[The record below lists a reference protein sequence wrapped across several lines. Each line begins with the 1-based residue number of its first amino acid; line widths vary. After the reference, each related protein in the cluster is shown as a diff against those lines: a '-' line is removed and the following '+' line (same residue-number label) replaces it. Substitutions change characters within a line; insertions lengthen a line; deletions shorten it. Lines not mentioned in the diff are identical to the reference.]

1 MDFDDMLTLAYEY
14 LSTDGK
20 LLERCAGHYR
30 YINVDEAQDT
40 SKIQHEIIGML
51 AARSRQLFM
60 VGDEDQSIYGFLG
73 AFPKRCCAFPRTIQ
87 TGRSSR
93 WSAISAHRCH
103 HPDASALISHNQD
116 RYDKQMHGVRGGGC
130 RWSISLSG
138 ICRSSTGM

>member
-20 LLERCAGHYR
+20 LLESVQGHYR

-60 VGDEDQSIYGFLG
+60 VGDEDQIIYGFRAAWPQGLLD
-73 AFPKRCCAFPRTIQ
+73 FQKVYPE
-87 TGRSSR
+87 GRVLLMETNYR
-93 WSAISAHRCH
+93 SA
-103 HPDASALISHNQD
+103 
-116 RYDKQMHGVRGGGC
+116 G
-130 RWSISLSG
+130 SIV
-138 ICRSSTGM
+138 